1 MTLPTITTPPAAPS
15 RNDPVTFPTRADAMV
30 AWLATLVSDVNALV
44 AAINAYGSAFPL
56 SIPAG
61 SAAAP
66 GISFAGDPD
75 TGLFRPAANQLALAE
90 GGVDM
95 GRIYGRKNIVGTV
108 SMSAGVPAG
117 AVVEAGSSSNGAYTR
132 WADGTQICTN
142 RMAAGGITT
151 ASGGLY
157 ISNGL
162 SWTFPAVFSAN
173 PRISFGGISSS
184 ITVAGCSMSA
194 GPSTTSVPLV
204 AWSSAPISGGYV
216 DMIAIGRWA

>member
-1 MTLPTITTPPAAPS
+1 MTLPTITTPPPSPS
-15 RNDPVTFPTRADAMV
+15 RNDPATFPTRADAMV

-44 AAINAYGSAFPL
+44 AAINAYGDAFPL

-66 GISFAGDPD
+66 GVSFAGDAD

-117 AVVEAGSSSNGAYTR
+117 AVVEAGSSSNGNYTR

-142 RMAAGGITT
+142 RVAAGGITT

-157 ISNGL
+157 VSAGFT
-162 SWTFPAVFSAN
+162 WTFPAAFVVN
-173 PRISFGGISSS
+173 PRISCGGISSS
-184 ITVAGCSMSA
+184 SVVGCTMSSA
-194 GPSTTSVPLV
+194 PSTTSVTMV
-204 AWSSAPISGGYV
+204 AWSNASIQGGYV